1 MDAPGEMAFSA
12 PRDPAVSVIVVAWGS
27 SPHLFG
33 CLASIAAQR
42 AAPPFEVVLVLN
54 HVEQK
59 VVGAVASRVRG
70 ATVVASRSD
79 LGFAGSVNAG
89 VGSARAALFAVLH
102 DDVEV
107 PPDWLERLA
116 GSAAS
121 HPEAEIT
128 GCRVLGGPDESAT
141 SPSAAPGA
149 TVDGP
154 VDVSDCAFLVRR
166 TVWDRLG
173 GLDEIYYPFGFVTTD
188 LCARVVGSGGHA
200 RVERR
205 ATVRRNRS
213 GRMNDRFKSVVMGLN
228 GELFATRHAVVPET
242 SAPAAPAPSGARAPR
257 RGGGES
263 RLLVIDDAVPDPSF
277 GAGSGRMAEV
287 LRELAAG
294 GRFTIDLLPLVARC
308 DADPARAAALGVD
321 VVEGDLEDLVGR
333 GGRRYGAVIVSRPHN
348 WVASIGTLRRRAP
361 AVPVVYDA
369 EALFSRRLARQAAY
383 VTDAPTAIRVA
394 HDAARL
400 DAVEREIAREADYV
414 VTICEDE
421 ADFFRD
427 GSPDP
432 ANVVVRPPYLAGVS
446 PSPAQLAARHDLG
459 FVAGWS
465 AGPDSP
471 NADALEW
478 FARKIL
484 PGVRARVPGARVRV
498 TGIDPPANVRRL
510 ATPAVEFVGQVES
523 LPDFYASVRVVV
535 VPIRYGSGVKLKT
548 VEAVQFGVPT
558 VATQVGAEGISL
570 DDRGAIVVV
579 DDPERFARAVAA
591 LLADDEAWQAQRA
604 RVLAQQARW
613 VAGAAGP
620 VWVPLLERLTGSPPA
635 GRSAR

>member
-1 MDAPGEMAFSA
+1 MEAPGEVAFSA
-12 PRDPAVSVIVVAWGS
+12 PRRPAVSVIVVAWGS
-27 SPHLFG
+27 SPHLSD
-33 CLASIAAQR
+33 CLASVAAQR

-54 HVEQK
+54 AVGHEVA
-59 VVGAVASRVRG
+59 GAVASRVRG

-89 VGSARAALFAVLH
+89 VGSARAALYAVLH

-107 PPDWLERLA
+107 RPDWLGRLA

-121 HPEAEIT
+121 RPEAVVI
-128 GCRVLGGPDESAT
+128 GCRVVGGPDGPAA
-141 SPSAAPGA
+141 PPPAAPGA
-149 TVDGP
+149 AGDGP

-173 GLDEIYYPFGFVTTD
+173 GLDEIYFPFGFVTTD
-188 LCARVVGSGGHA
+188 LCARVVESGGHVL
-200 RVERR
+200 VEPR

-213 GRMNDRFKSVVMGLN
+213 GRTNDRFKSVVMGLN
-228 GELFATRHAVVPET
+228 GELFAIRHAVALGEG
-242 SAPAAPAPSGARAPR
+242 APAAPAPSRDRAPR
-257 RGGGES
+257 RGGGEP
-263 RLLVIDDAVPDPSF
+263 RLLVIDDAVPDPSA

-287 LRELAAG
+287 LRELAAN
-294 GRFTIDLLPLVARC
+294 GRFTIDLLPLVARG
-308 DADPARAAALGVD
+308 DADPARAAALGVQ
-321 VVEGDLEDLVGR
+321 VVEGDLEDLLGR
-333 GGRRYGAVIVSRPHN
+333 RGRRYGAVIVSRPHN

-361 AVPVVYDA
+361 GLPVVYDA

-414 VTICEDE
+414 VAICEEE

-427 GSPDP
+427 GSPNPDD
-432 ANVVVRPPYLAGVS
+432 VVVRPPYLAGLS
-446 PSPAQLAARHDLG
+446 PSPAQLGARHDLG

-484 PGVRARVPGARVRV
+484 PGVRARAPGARVRV
-498 TGIDPPANVRRL
+498 TGLDPPANVRRL

-523 LPDFYASVRVVV
+523 LPEFYASVRVVV
-535 VPIRYGSGVKLKT
+535 VPVRYGSGVKLKT
-548 VEAVQFGVPT
+548 VEAVQYGVPT
-558 VATQVGAEGISL
+558 VATSVGAEGISL
-570 DDRGAIVVV
+570 DDQGAIVVV
-579 DDPERFARAVAA
+579 DDPDRFARAVAA
-591 LLADDEAWQAQRA
+591 LLADNEAWQAQRA
-604 RVLAQQARW
+604 RALVQQARW
-613 VAGAAGP
+613 ESGAAGP
-620 VWVPLLERLTGSPPA
+620 VWVALLERLTGSPPA

>member
-1 MDAPGEMAFSA
+1 MEALGEVVFGA

-27 SPHLFG
+27 SPHLLA
-33 CLASIAAQR
+33 CLASLAAQG
-42 AAPPFEVVLVLN
+42 AAPPYEVVVVLN
-54 HVEQK
+54 HVEHG
-59 VVGAVASRVRG
+59 VAAAVASRVRG

-89 VGSARAALFAVLH
+89 VGSARAALNAVLH

-107 PPDWLERLA
+107 PPDWLGRLA
-116 GSAAS
+116 GSAES
-121 HPEAEIT
+121 HPEAEVI
-128 GCRVLGGPDESAT
+128 GCRVLGGPDDPAA
-141 SPSAAPGA
+141 SPPAAPGA
-149 TVDGP
+149 ADEGP

-173 GLDEIYYPFGFVTTD
+173 GLDETYFPFGFVTAD
-188 LCARVVGSGGHA
+188 LCARVVKSGGHVY
-200 RVERR
+200 VEPQ
-205 ATVRRNRS
+205 ATVKRNRS
-213 GRMNDRFKSVVMGLN
+213 GRTNERFKSVVMGLN
-228 GELFATRHAVVPET
+228 GELFATRHAAAPAESV
-242 SAPAAPAPSGARAPR
+242 PAAPAPSGARAPR

-263 RLLVIDDAVPDPSF
+263 RLLVIDDAVPDPSL

-287 LRELAAG
+287 LRELVAG
-294 GRFTIDLLPLVARC
+294 GRFAIDLLPLVARG

-321 VVEGDLEDLVGR
+321 VVEGDLEDLLGW

-361 AVPVVYDA
+361 GLPVVYDA

-414 VTICEDE
+414 VAICEEE

-432 ANVVVRPPYLAGVS
+432 DNVVVRPPYLAGVS
-446 PSPAQLAARHDLG
+446 PSPAQLGARHDLG

-465 AGPDSP
+465 AGPESP

-523 LPDFYASVRVVV
+523 LPEFYASVRVVV

-548 VEAVQFGVPT
+548 VEAVQYGVPT
-558 VATQVGAEGISL
+558 VSTVVGAEGISL
-570 DDRGAIVVV
+570 DDRGAIVVA
-579 DDPERFARAVAA
+579 DDPDRFARAVAA
-591 LLADDEAWQAQRA
+591 LLTDDEAWHEQRERVLAQRA
-604 RVLAQQARW
+604 RW
-613 VAGAAGP
+613 ESAAVGP
-620 VWVPLLERLTGSPPA
+620 VWVPLLERLTGLPPS